1 MAVYQFENKIPK
13 IGAGTY
19 VFASADIIGDVTIGE
34 NCYIGAGARIR
45 GDYGTVKIGNCTSVE
60 DNCVI
65 HARPDEIC
73 TIGNYVTIGHGAIIH
88 NCTVGDWC
96 IIGMSA
102 VVSDYAKLGEWCV
115 VAEGGVVKNNQEIP
129 SGKIAVGIPA
139 KVIGDV
145 SQEYKAQWTKFKN
158 IYKDL
163 AVKRYP
169 KGLKLVP

>member
-19 VFASADIIGDVTIGE
+19 VYASADIIGDVTIGE
-34 NCYIGAGARIR
+34 NCYIGPGARIR
-45 GDYGTVKIGNCTSVE
+45 GDYGTVKIGNETSVE

-73 TIGNYVTIGHGAIIH
+73 TIGDHVTIGHGAIIH

-115 VAEGGVVKNNQEIP
+115 VAEGCVVKNNQEIP
-129 SGKIAVGIPA
+129 GGKIAVGIPA

-145 SQEYKAQWTKFKN
+145 SSEYKAQWTKFKN
-158 IYKDL
+158 IYKEL